1 MQLFFPVHLELAPC
15 HNAAE
20 HRMFSMH
27 ASAQPVAVS
36 VVISSSTSAPLSA
49 EEEKSTLRLLSKGGV
64 SAANAPSSG
73 VLELPG
79 NILSG
84 ALAGAEAPGVSS
96 GKAPIP
102 GALEP
107 PAIMSSSAS
116 SGAEAPS
123 MVACAEPVTIALIS
137 RKRYDL
143 AIQRNDL
150 RELKL

>member
-15 HNAAE
+15 HDAAE

-49 EEEKSTLRLLSKGGV
+49 EEEKSTLPLLSKGGV

-79 NILSG
+79 SILSG
-84 ALAGAEAPGVSS
+84 ALAGAEAPGVDACA
-96 GKAPIP
+96 AP
-102 GALEP
+102 
-107 PAIMSSSAS
+107 
-116 SGAEAPS
+116 AEA
-123 MVACAEPVTIALIS
+123 VLI
-137 RKRYDL
+137 RQCP
-143 AIQRNDL
+143 ANQ
-150 RELKL
+150 KLSDHDTHCNHFKA